1 MRMLYLFL
9 KDVLMFVTAPVWLP
23 LALVCLAVLTAF
35 TEIIGY
41 FERLYERS
49 KK

>member
-1 MRMLYLFL
+1 MLYLFL
-9 KDVLMFVTAPVWLP
+9 KDVLMFITAPVWLP
-23 LALVCLAVLTAF
+23 LALVGLAVLTAL

-41 FERLYERS
+41 LDRLYERS